1 MPSGV
6 RQISVG
12 AGGGNG
18 GEKWGEMVDIGGK
31 WGIE

>member
-1 MPSGV
+1 MPGGA
-6 RQISVG
+6 QQTSVG
-12 AGGGNG
+12 LSGGNG